1 MARRNDNEGIIN
13 HFGAL
18 RLRVTGSGSLKM
30 KLFSLSDVQ
39 NSSLVD
45 LTMSAT
51 TNREL
56 TRLCNF
62 SQQRVYLELKT
73 TNKDEYFVIS
83 KIVVYTKSIASEF
96 PG

>member
-1 MARRNDNEGIIN
+1 MATVTEGVIN
-13 HFGAL
+13 HFGAI
-18 RLRVTGSGSLKM
+18 RLRATGSGSLKM
-30 KLFSLSDVQ
+30 KLLSLDDV
-39 NSSLVD
+39 NNNEMVS

-62 SQQRVYLELKT
+62 SEQRAYLELKT
-73 TNKDEYFVIS
+73 VNKDEYFIIS
-83 KIVVYTKSIASEF
+83 KIVVYTKPVASEF